1 MKQYYDDITDAYSR
15 ILQYRYNHGLLSFEK
30 LHRLVKKLVEWDRV
44 AGERGLPISYGG
56 DRD

>member
-1 MKQYYDDITDAYSR
+1 MKRYYDDITEAYFWA
-15 ILQYRYNHGLLSFEK
+15 LQDRYDRGLIDCDKFM
-30 LHRLVKKLVEWDRV
+30 RLADKLVAWDRV